1 MKKKIMPLLLAV
13 LLLLGNIVACN
24 EEEKPKVVA
33 SYIGTNEHGAPTLYV
48 DGQPFLYTAVEM
60 RSEAYFNC
68 GDISD
73 LEDYESY
80 FQAASELGVNVVT
93 CSLDWRD
100 IEPRKDEY
108 DFSHIR
114 TLLGYAYQYGLKLEI
129 LWYSTCMCAYSQ
141 EYQLP
146 DYIVKDAETY
156 PRYKF
161 SNGTTYSEKQAI
173 YYGKQYLFDFDDKD
187 LMKRESLVIENLM
200 DYIYNWEEAYGFP
213 KTLIGVQVYNEVDLL
228 LDENRQ
234 ESYGFKFADAGVT
247 KEKIW
252 SELLTGINN
261 AGKAFKE
268 SDYVVYTRTNFTSI
282 KSGDYDGRTESQ
294 RFKEMYALEYIDSVG
309 MDPYVYEPS
318 ALTSLIRS
326 SQAIMQGNFTH
337 IAENGGEYSN
347 TDALTLLALSQNCGY
362 TVYEL
367 ARAKGFPDMNNNQGI
382 LDVNLQDRYESSTGN
397 YTSYTTDNYT
407 DRARSVF
414 KALKQIDGAVTGA
427 KTEDF
432 AVFNVLS
439 ATARENYSQ
448 TICTSNVS
456 VDFSTNA
463 SAVGFAIE
471 YKGELFVFATK
482 PATINFTLATLTQ
495 AKIATTNADG
505 ETVWS
510 ETNAWNGESLSLDG
524 GRIYRLTIEQ
534 GGKLLSTANQFKGY

>member
-1 MKKKIMPLLLAV
+1 MKKKMIPLLLSV
-13 LLLLGNIVACN
+13 LLVLGNFVACG
-24 EEEKPKVVA
+24 EKKKPKVVA
-33 SYIGTNEHGAPTLYV
+33 SYIAMNAHGVPTLYV
-48 DGQPFLYTAVEM
+48 DDNPFLYTAVEM

-73 LEDYESY
+73 LEDYEKY
-80 FQAASELGVNVVT
+80 FQAVSDLGVNVVT

-100 IEPRKDEY
+100 IEPKKDQY

-114 TLLGYAYQYGLKLEI
+114 TLLGYANQYGLKLEI

-146 DYIVKDAETY
+146 DYIIKDSETY

-161 SNGTTYSEKQAI
+161 TNGGTYSEKQAV
-173 YYGKQYLFDFDDKD
+173 YYGKQYLLDLDDKD
-187 LMKRESLVIENLM
+187 LMKRESLVIEKLM
-200 DYIYNWEEAYGFP
+200 DYVYDWEDAYGFP

-228 LDENRQ
+228 LDETRQ
-234 ESYGFKFADAGVT
+234 ESYGFTFANAGVT

-261 AGKAFKE
+261 AAKAFKE

-282 KSGDYDGRTESQ
+282 KSGDYAGRTEAQ
-294 RFKEMYALEYIDSVG
+294 RFKEMYGLEYIDSVG

-318 ALTSLIRS
+318 ALSSLIRS
-326 SQAIMQGNFTH
+326 SQSIMSGNFTH

-347 TDALTLLALSQNCGY
+347 TDALTLLSLSQGCGY

-407 DRARSVF
+407 GRARSVF
-414 KALKQIDGAVTGA
+414 KALKQIDRAVTGA

-456 VDFSTNA
+456 VEFSTND
-463 SAVGFAIE
+463 SAIGFAIE
-471 YKGELFVFATK
+471 YQGKLFVFATK
-482 PATINFTLATLTQ
+482 TATMNFSSATLTEAQ
-495 AKIATTNADG
+495 IASTNTDG
-505 ETVWS
+505 ETFWTATTAFDNGNLTL
-510 ETNAWNGESLSLDG
+510 ET
-524 GRIYRLTIEQ
+524 GRVYRLKIEKS
-534 GGKLLSTANQFKGY
+534 GNVESTANQFKGY